1 MLNLGRTKLQ
11 KVIIFFIALFFMGNN
26 IFFIFLYN
34 AKDAHMQEK
43 EATTAT
49 SATTPGLP
57 VMEPTLRINAFMDAL
72 YDNLKAV
79 FFKTI
84 LGTLMNT
91 MAQQTATWI
100 ASSRVGAMT
109 RACTWPLRDWI
120 CCSMG
125 SAKAAVLPV
134 PV

>member
-1 MLNLGRTKLQ
+1 MS

-26 IFFIFLYN
+26 IFFIFLFN
-34 AKDAHMQEK
+34 VKDAYMQLEK
-43 EATTAT
+43 EASTAT
-49 SATTPGLP
+49 ASTSPGLP
-57 VMEPTLRINAFMDAL
+57 VAESTLRINAFMDAL

-100 ASSRVGAMT
+100 ASSDRGKT
-109 RACTWPLRDWI
+109 PKFITNF
-120 CCSMG
+120 
-125 SAKAAVLPV
+125 
-134 PV
+134 